1 MSKRSARACPNM
13 WVNHLVVVPSVSATR
28 SVPRTRHALTRS
40 VVIPVQVSAAPMPSV
55 VSIIMLRFAVACA
68 AIRAMP
74 SHVAI
79 QCRHVRDYSARSLP
93 ILPMTL
99 RPTFLQLRLPLLEM
113 STRILVCPRRV
124 ANLPIVAITRARP
137 SAPASPTTLAVRPIA
152 VPSAASTP
160 TAPPTWPASS
170 SVAVIPVQ
178 VPVASMRSA
187 WS

>member
-13 WVNHLVVVPSVSATR
+13 WVNLLVVVPSVSATR
-28 SVPRTRHALTRS
+28 SVHRTRHALTRN

-79 QCRHVRDYSARSLP
+79 QCRHVRHYSARSL
-93 ILPMTL
+93 LLLMTL
-99 RPTFLQLRLPLLEM
+99 RPTFLQLRLPLFEM
-113 STRILVCPRRV
+113 STRILVYPRRV
-124 ANLPIVAITRARP
+124 ANLPIVAITRVRP
-137 SAPASPTTLAVRPIA
+137 SAPASPTTLAARPIA
-152 VPSAASTP
+152 APSAASTP

-170 SVAVIPVQ
+170 NVAVIPAQ
-178 VPVASMRSA
+178 APVASMRSV